1 MKRSLIAMILVGGKG
16 SRLNEITKDT
26 AKPAVSF
33 GAKYRLIDFTLSN
46 LSFSNID
53 VVGLITQYEP
63 YDLMNYIGNGGSWDL
78 DTIDGGISFLTPY
91 AKSGEVQ
98 WQKGTAHAISQYFN
112 FIKQYQP
119 EHVLIL
125 AGDHIYKMD
134 YQKMFEHHLKNN
146 ADLTISCV
154 DVPKEETFRFGI
166 IDFDDTTKIKSFQEK
181 PEHSVSSH
189 ASMGVY
195 IFKTN
200 VLEYLLRDVNEHQSV
215 DFGKNIIP
223 NAIQE
228 KFRVFAYPFAG
239 YWRDVGTIESLY
251 QANMDMI
258 DDPDFLQLNVSK
270 GIQIYSKSMNLA
282 PHIVLEDG
290 IIKNSVIAD
299 GCIIDGFV
307 KHSTVGY
314 QTVVMKNAMIEDCVL
329 LPQTFISENVHIKN
343 VIVNKGVI
351 IPANYKLV
359 AKEITLIDSTN
370 LNEVGEIDE

>member
-112 FIKQYQP
+112 FIKQYQA
-119 EHVLIL
+119 EHVIIL

-181 PEHSVSSH
+181 PVHSASTH

-228 KFRVFAYPFAG
+228 DFKVFAYPFTG

-351 IPANYKLV
+351 IPANYKLM

>member
-33 GAKYRLIDFTLSN
+33 GAKYRLIDFTLSS
-46 LSFSNID
+46 LSYSNID

-78 DTIDGGISFLTPY
+78 DMIDGGISFLTPY

-112 FIKQYQP
+112 FIMQYQA

-134 YQKMFEHHLKNN
+134 YQKMFEHHLKND

-154 DVPKEETFRFGI
+154 DIPKDEAFRFGI
-166 IDFDDTTKIKSFQEK
+166 VDFDDDTLIKSFAEK
-181 PEHSVSSH
+181 PEHPASSH
-189 ASMGVY
+189 ASMGIY
-195 IFKTN
+195 IFKTH
-200 VLEYLLRDVNEHQSV
+200 VLEYLLRDVNEQQSV

-223 NAIQE
+223 QAIFE
-228 KFRVFAYPFAG
+228 NFRLYAYPFDG

-251 QANMDMI
+251 HANMDML

-270 GIQIYSKSMNLA
+270 GIQIYSKSMNLP

-299 GCIIDGFV
+299 GCIIDGFI

-314 QTVVMKNAMIEDCVL
+314 QTVVMKNSVIEDCVL
-329 LPQTFISENVHIKN
+329 LPQTFISENVHLKN

-351 IPANYKLV
+351 IPENYTLI
-359 AKEITLIDSTN
+359 ADEITVIDSSN
-370 LNEVGEIDE
+370 LYEVGEIDE